1 MYKLNNPDSNSCLV
15 YFLICLN
22 HNRKSYSFPIKY
34 ELHGGYMKH
43 RYQFIIVS
51 ILTLVLSS
59 CQLNYTKQIVY
70 QNENDRVIKFV
81 LNEDKITKIGLRELK
96 SSIEYGNREL
106 LLEEYYRDL
115 EFFQNLDNIYLTS
128 DTINFIDLSPKDGYA
143 ISVQVEDDI
152 IDPKYAQNTDIGY
165 SVTVIID
172 FNQSIDTHTLNQI
185 LSYYELSESSM
196 SNNTLSY
203 SKLMDDSNFRF
214 HEVIKLGKKTELE

>member
-1 MYKLNNPDSNSCLV
+1 
-15 YFLICLN
+15 
-22 HNRKSYSFPIKY
+22 
-34 ELHGGYMKH
+34 MKH

-59 CQLNYTKQIVY
+59 CQLNCTKQIVY

-96 SSIEYGNREL
+96 NSFDYGNREL
-106 LLEEYYRDL
+106 LLEEYKKDVD
-115 EFFQNLDNIYLTS
+115 FFQNLDKVYFTS
-128 DTINFIDLSPKDGYA
+128 DTINFIDLTPELGYT
-143 ISVQVEDDI
+143 ITIQVEDDI

-185 LSYYELSESSM
+185 LSYYGLSESSM